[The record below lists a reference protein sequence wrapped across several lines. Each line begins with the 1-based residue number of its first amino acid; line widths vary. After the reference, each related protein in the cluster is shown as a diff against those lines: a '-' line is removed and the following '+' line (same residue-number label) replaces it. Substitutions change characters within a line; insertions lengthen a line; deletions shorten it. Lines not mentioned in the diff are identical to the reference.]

1 MKRRLLYLYIA
12 LVVALAVLITG
23 VVLIFTQS

>member
-12 LVVALAVLITG
+12 LVVALGVLITG
-23 VVLIFTQS
+23 IVLMFTQS